1 MLAMNSLRLV
11 LASFALVVCAVPA
24 TTGAQPAAAAPA
36 APAAAAAPACNVLAA
51 VPDTARTFS
60 TLSGSSPWVEYQ
72 SLAYA
77 PDPTGLGGMYAQYW
91 TDSNGAPSVFMI
103 EPGTQGWIYVTY
115 CFNAAG
121 QLENVSFIL
130 TAPTWSYRLDGT
142 VTQGALQAQTSYFF
156 DASSGNKIPKPD
168 GADALADA
176 MKPVLYLDTSK
187 LPFAALLAQPAKL
200 PAK

>member
-1 MLAMNSLRLV
+1 MLAMNSVRLA

-24 TTGAQPAAAAPA
+24 AT
-36 APAAAAAPACNVLAA
+36 AAPACDVKAE
-51 VPDTARTFS
+51 VPETARTFS

-77 PDPTGLGGMYAQYW
+77 PDPTGLGAAYAQYW
-91 TDSNGAPSVFMI
+91 LDSNGTPSVFMI
-103 EPGTQGWIYVTY
+103 QPGKQYWIYVTY
-115 CFNAAG
+115 CFSVRG

-130 TAPTWSYRLDGT
+130 NSSSTWGYRLDGT
-142 VTQGALQAQTSYFF
+142 MTQGVLQPQTSYFF
-156 DASSGNKIPKPD
+156 NNYSGATIPKPD

-176 MKPVLYLDTSK
+176 MKPTLYLDTSK
-187 LPFAALLAQPAKL
+187 LPFAAQLAQPAKL

>member
-1 MLAMNSLRLV
+1 MLAMNSFRLA

-24 TTGAQPAAAAPA
+24 TTAAQATSAAPA
-36 APAAAAAPACNVLAA
+36 ATAAPACNVLTE
-51 VPDTARTFS
+51 VPETARTFS
-60 TLSGSSPWVEYQ
+60 TLNGSSPWVEYR
-72 SLAYA
+72 SLADA
-77 PDPTGLGGMYAQYW
+77 PDPTGLGGAFAQYW
-91 TDSNGAPSVFMI
+91 TDSNGAPSVTMI
-103 EPGTQGWIYVTY
+103 EPNTQYWIYVTY

-121 QLENVSFIL
+121 QLQNVSFIL
-130 TAPTWSYRLDGT
+130 TASTWSYRLDGT

-176 MKPVLYLDTSK
+176 MKPVLYLETSK

-200 PAK
+200 PAQ